1 MYELYE
7 LKDTIAENG
16 LQLLYVTCFRYEK
29 QWYGTR
35 HTHNFLEIFFCVGVT
50 ASSTCGIPCS

>member
-7 LKDTIAENG
+7 LENSTAENG
-16 LQLLYVTCFRYEK
+16 LQLLYVPCFRYEK

-35 HTHNFLEIFFCVGVT
+35 HTHNFLEIFFCVG
-50 ASSTCGIPCS
+50 GRL

>member
-7 LKDTIAENG
+7 LKDTVAENG

-35 HTHNFLEIFFCVGVT
+35 HTHNFLEIFFIKI
-50 ASSTCGIPCS
+50 CGS